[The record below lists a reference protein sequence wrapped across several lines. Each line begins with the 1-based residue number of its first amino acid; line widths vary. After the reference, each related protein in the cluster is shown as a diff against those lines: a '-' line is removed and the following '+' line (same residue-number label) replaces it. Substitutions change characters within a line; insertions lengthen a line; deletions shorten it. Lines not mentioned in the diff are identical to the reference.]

1 MKNTPTGRKACRR
14 GCSLRYETWPK
25 PGLFV
30 YLFDDTAQKSI
41 TTARLSN
48 AADERLDKS
57 DVQVIL

>member
-1 MKNTPTGRKACRR
+1 MAAGLHGFFVFLTIFYSDALIGKTRKQDGSVHSRR
-14 GCSLRYETWPK
+14 IL
-25 PGLFV
+25 
-30 YLFDDTAQKSI
+30 